1 MIYLPL
7 LWVVVGRPEPHL
19 MHMFS
24 RVDFPVICEKHQLLI
39 DSDTREDV
47 RLYLRDGFDEIG
59 AKFLGVQGGLWPS
72 AEDFEKVLKIADGL
86 FALASAMMNYV
97 GDVTYA
103 NPAKRLRDLM
113 AFMEP
118 ADHLAIDNPLATLD
132 LLYSRI
138 LAGIP
143 PTLVPIAKLLL
154 FHIRNRPIPGYV
166 LCDTAS
172 ITFDTCDSAIQEASI
187 KGITVYHASFYD
199 YLNSSERSGRFY
211 IQADDISVDHLK
223 IVLFWCQNI
232 WKAHASDGSPETSII
247 PQLIWPSAERSER
260 VTTGI
265 DTITH
270 LWSFQLWAMT
280 STVPPELALDLLSLI
295 DNFDFR
301 YMPLERPR
309 PYHFLNCVNWLF
321 TTQRQSSPRTPV
333 LRAHPLHNL
342 DQTLLDSL
350 AGKLKP
356 GFVMKPMVFP
366 VRSSKFPHPA
376 PE

>member
-1 MIYLPL
+1 MISKDLPL

-138 LAGIP
+138 LAGIHH
-143 PTLVPIAKLLL
+143 A
-154 FHIRNRPIPGYV
+154 
-166 LCDTAS
+166 CA
-172 ITFDTCDSAIQEASI
+172 DSEA
-187 KGITVYHASFYD
+187 
-199 YLNSSERSGRFY
+199 
-211 IQADDISVDHLK
+211 
-223 IVLFWCQNI
+223 
-232 WKAHASDGSPETSII
+232 
-247 PQLIWPSAERSER
+247 
-260 VTTGI
+260 
-265 DTITH
+265 
-270 LWSFQLWAMT
+270 
-280 STVPPELALDLLSLI
+280 
-295 DNFDFR
+295 
-301 YMPLERPR
+301 
-309 PYHFLNCVNWLF
+309 
-321 TTQRQSSPRTPV
+321 TPV
-333 LRAHPLHNL
+333 SYPE
-342 DQTLLDSL
+342 
-350 AGKLKP
+350 
-356 GFVMKPMVFP
+356 
-366 VRSSKFPHPA
+366 SSYVSDRFKISPISCA
-376 PE
+376 